1 MLQPYKS
8 FGMVCAKQQ
17 CTNHAKP
24 SLCSGADL
32 KVKLMLAGRADA
44 RAKLRIVKVL
54 HSSVVL
60 KVEFE
65 DWCYGR
71 YQRLH

>member
-24 SLCSGADL
+24 SLRSGADL
-32 KVKLMLAGRADA
+32 KVKPMLGGRFQ
-44 RAKLRIVKVL
+44 RPESKNKIVLVVLLCVNVL
-54 HSSVVL
+54 HNHKMTSKL
-60 KVEFE
+60 
-65 DWCYGR
+65 
-71 YQRLH
+71 